1 MKLDD
6 DHDFGKTPT
15 GSKTHIVS
23 FATDPPS
30 MLILGSDDYDVGVDF
45 RAACGTVSEFDDA
58 DEPDDRS
65 GYCYACV
72 RTAIARGYAIEP
84 DPFDPS
90 EVKPAARNPADH
102 EYDD

>member
-1 MKLDD
+1 MKLDA

-30 MLILGSDDYDVGVDF
+30 MLILGSDDYEVGVDF

-58 DEPDDRS
+58 DEPDAES

-72 RTAIARGYAIEP
+72 RTAVARGYAIEP
-84 DPFDPS
+84 DPFDPEDVTDRERHTS
-90 EVKPAARNPADH
+90 DRH
-102 EYDD
+102 ES